1 MTEKYQGLNS
11 LDVQRLKNKYGLNE
25 IAYSKQ
31 KSIIK
36 IFVEIMR
43 EPMFILLVS
52 SATLYIFL
60 GDYKEGLILLSATIL
75 VIFITFFQYRKAEN
89 ALAALRK
96 LATPRALVLRDNIK
110 TWIIGRDVVPG
121 DIVFLNEGD
130 RIVADAI
137 LLEENN
143 LWIDEAIL
151 TGESMPVKKA
161 VYTNQINF
169 AQNSNNQTDGQVFSG
184 TLVVQGNAVTKVI
197 ATGVDSKFGQIGI
210 ALNDIKEDITKLQI
224 EMKALIKRLFFI
236 GILVSVVVIIAFYFS
251 RGGIV
256 DAILNGISTSMA
268 VLPEEFPVVLTV
280 FLAIGAWR
288 LSKIKVLTRKPSAIE
303 TLGAVTVLCVD
314 KTGTI
319 TMNSM
324 EIACLY
330 DGVHVFGKDQLKT
343 LTSMPFDLIEVASLA
358 STTNATNPMENAIQ
372 SMMERII
379 LIHKSRFQLDKT
391 KVINAYPLTNECP
404 CMTNI
409 YASIDKKV
417 YHVFTKGA
425 PEYVFKLC
433 GLNDVEVR
441 LHESML
447 NTMAQQSLRVIAI
460 ASADYYTS
468 SFPNDQADLRLN
480 FRGLIAFEDPIRSEV
495 PFAMKECKAAGVKV
509 KMMTGDFP
517 ITAKSIANQ
526 IGLDKEGIVITGQ
539 ALDAMSDDDLLKKI
553 KSISV
558 FARVAPAQK
567 LRIVHCLKMQNE
579 VVAMTGD
586 GVNDAPALKAAHIG
600 IAMGKRGTEVAR
612 EAASLVLLDDN
623 FASIVAAIRQG
634 RKIFDNLQ
642 KAMGYILAIHIPII
656 GLTLLPVL
664 NPTLPFILLPLHII
678 CLELVID
685 PVSSIAFE
693 SEVEEKNIMQRPPRN
708 SMMRFFGTQ
717 KIILSIVKGF
727 CLFIV
732 VLIVLFISKQRGL
745 SEEAIRTVSYATLV
759 LGNSTLVLNSLS
771 KTRPFYTLIYHKNI
785 AALSILF
792 FAITLLVCAIN
803 FPFAQTLFKFE
814 NPGIVAFIPVFML
827 VFMLLLLFELH
838 KLLIIKGTN
847 NNQCNV

>member
-1 MTEKYQGLNS
+1 MAEKYQGLNR

-25 IAYSKQ
+25 LAYSKQ

-60 GDYKEGLILLSATIL
+60 GEYKEGLILLSATIL

-89 ALAALRK
+89 ALSALRK

-110 TWIIGRDVVPG
+110 TWITGRDVVPG

-130 RIVADAI
+130 RILADAI

-236 GILVSVVVIIAFYFS
+236 GILVSIAVIIAFYFS

-330 DGVHVFGKDQLKT
+330 DGVHVFGKDQLKNMT
-343 LTSMPFDLIEVASLA
+343 LMPFDLIEVASLA
-358 STTNATNPMENAIQ
+358 SSTNASNPMENAIQ
-372 SMMERII
+372 SMIERII
-379 LIHKSRFQLDKT
+379 PIHESRFKLDKT
-391 KVINAYPLTNECP
+391 KVIHAYPLTNECP

-409 YASIDKKV
+409 YASIDKKS

-433 GLNDVEVR
+433 GLNNVELR

-526 IGLDKEGIVITGQ
+526 IGLDEEGIVLTGQ

-745 SEEAIRTVSYATLV
+745 SEEAIRTVSYAALV

-792 FAITLLVCAIN
+792 FAITLLICAIN
-803 FPFAQTLFKFE
+803 FPFAQALFKFE

-827 VFMLLLLFELH
+827 VFMLLLLFEFH
-838 KLLIIKGTN
+838 KLLINKSTN
-847 NNQCNV
+847 NNQYNV